1 MTFNFHKSML
11 YKGFLSMGLI
21 MLVVILGA
29 CNNSN
34 ADGESEEKSA
44 EEFYDEEDIEFVVP
58 FGTGGGTDVFARYMS
73 PFLSENLEGSPDI
86 QTVNITGGGSI
97 NGANEYVNMR
107 DPDGQSILHT
117 SASTHVP
124 FFLDDPNVQYDLNE
138 LKPVAGL
145 PTGGVVYVN
154 PETGIEGPNDIQDAD
169 QELIY
174 AGISATGLDIVT
186 LLAYEVLDM
195 DVQSILGYD
204 GRGPARVAFESGE
217 SNIDYQTTSAY
228 LNDVQYL
235 VDEGSAVPLF
245 SLGQLDSN
253 GEVVRDPAFEDMP
266 SLKEFYEEAYGEE
279 PSGEAWEAYKSFLG
293 SSFTVQ
299 KVMWIHSDAPEA
311 SYEALTNAT
320 QQISEDEEFVE
331 NGGEILGGYELYYG
345 KELESLVNNM
355 LDTDP
360 EIIDW
365 TKDWLQENYGVE
377 RVN

>member
-107 DPDGQSILHT
+107 DPDGYSILHT

-355 LDTDP
+355 LDTEP